1 MAGVLRLSS
10 TGTSYNGEDFRVE
23 IWDKNWIGAGSGFK
37 MGGSGPVISYD
48 TDGDEKFSKILSSKF
63 EFPFLVEDAQDAIF
77 INQLRTT
84 YNERDVY
91 VYVFNSSSL
100 NPIWA
105 GYIVLDL
112 GDEQDVSFPYEVKLK
127 AIDGLALLKDIDF
140 VRDVSNNSPYNEIQ
154 TYIPFSFQK
163 VNFFIKEILL
173 KAGLQTTDDAP
184 IYSDYRIKTSVNWF
198 NEMHPTPTIS
208 TDPLDL
214 TSINSKNWYKEVE
227 DDTSVVLKY
236 KAKSCYDVLEDICKA
251 WGMRCVYWHGSVHFI
266 QISEY
271 ANSETGTVANPVNIT
286 TRSYDKDGVFI
297 SASENLGTLNVL
309 YDLEFE
315 DAVDLGL
322 QKLSGTNYGFYPPIK
337 EVTTNHLSVSNQNNF
352 QSFPLLANNGQS
364 PGTATHF
371 YETTSLGIFTDAN
384 DFDGFFSQ
392 IMIKFNNQTG
402 QDQAMQM
409 NWTIR
414 ARQVGNPT
422 WQKMLDVNASGNL
435 IWDTFVQPTGSP
447 YPTPT
452 LVFQSQIILSAGI
465 STINILNNEIGVGN
479 MPTDTAFTGDW
490 EFEYY
495 THTYGFPAVGIIPP
509 GYVGHGGIQYD
520 LAGVIIYLGPNNAF
534 FTSYYGGAISYSNIT
549 GTTSLNSSMFSPVFN
564 GVVGTQSQ
572 SISFTS
578 VSNTYTIDL
587 KDLPFGDNKI
597 ATPGALI
604 VFDGSIYHLTD
615 FTGTWGVGVTTG
627 NDTFT
632 LLLCKEIMSNQTDE
646 SYMLSATSV
655 LSATNKEI
663 SSGGSTAIKVVNPIG
678 RLKDKDGTPYVF
690 LRGSFNLL
698 TDECSGEW
706 FEFDYTAAIGTSTT
720 TDNGGSNSGAVIGG
734 SVPTGTSGAKL
745 GQPTIPN
752 QVKNIF
758 AKTTSYIPQSSSPI
772 TSIDVTEILTSTFK
786 IGDVLELFDVKKN
799 KRYSLILTSDYNVS
813 DKTISFQSLTFDVD
827 INKGSLII
835 LNDLDLGEQYQ
846 RKTKGTIGSLPVT
859 ATTLGPLIYKSGDYV
874 GDFDELVGVD
884 LDYIKLVPRDFIVNG
899 DGAANK
905 AWCFDDTGTTGIQI
919 KDANSELWA
928 FAQIPNGKKATDVEI
943 WGNNT
948 KVVEVYELNINASG
962 IGTTVGTGVVGTIF
976 SITDVNPDATNYLGV
991 KIITTG
997 TSNRIYGGKITID
1010 NI

>member
-1 MAGVLRLSS
+1 M
-10 TGTSYNGEDFRVE
+10 
-23 IWDKNWIGAGSGFK
+23 
-37 MGGSGPVISYD
+37 
-48 TDGDEKFSKILSSKF
+48 
-63 EFPFLVEDAQDAIF
+63 
-77 INQLRTT
+77 
-84 YNERDVY
+84 
-91 VYVFNSSSL
+91 
-100 NPIWA
+100 
-105 GYIVLDL
+105 
-112 GDEQDVSFPYEVKLK
+112 
-127 AIDGLALLKDIDF
+127 
-140 VRDVSNNSPYNEIQ
+140 
-154 TYIPFSFQK
+154 
-163 VNFFIKEILL
+163 
-173 KAGLQTTDDAP
+173 
-184 IYSDYRIKTSVNWF
+184 
-198 NEMHPTPTIS
+198 
-208 TDPLDL
+208 
-214 TSINSKNWYKEVE
+214 
-227 DDTSVVLKY
+227 
-236 KAKSCYDVLEDICKA
+236 
-251 WGMRCVYWHGSVHFI
+251 
-266 QISEY
+266 
-271 ANSETGTVANPVNIT
+271 
-286 TRSYDKDGVFI
+286 
-297 SASENLGTLNVL
+297 
-309 YDLEFE
+309 
-315 DAVDLGL
+315 
-322 QKLSGTNYGFYPPIK
+322 SGTNYGFYPPIK
-337 EVTTNHLSVSNQNNF
+337 EVTTNHLSLSNQNNF
-352 QSFPLLANNGQS
+352 QSFPLLANGGHS
-364 PGTATHF
+364 SSTTHY
-371 YETTSLGIFTDAN
+371 YETTSLGVFTDAN

-392 IMIKFNNQTG
+392 IMLKFINSGSG
-402 QDQAMQM
+402 QHLMQM

-422 WQKMLDVNASGNL
+422 WQKMLDVNAGGNL
-435 IWDTFVQPTGSP
+435 IWDTFVQPTSTSI
-447 YPTPT
+447 TPT
-452 LVFQSQIILSAGI
+452 LVFQSQITLNQGI
-465 STINILNNEIGVGN
+465 QTTNILNNEIGGGN
-479 MPTDTAFTGDW
+479 IPTDASFTGDW

-495 THTYGFPAVGIIPP
+495 THTFTDVSSTSLIPNL
-509 GYVGHGGIQYD
+509 YNGHGGISGVFSAPY
-520 LAGVIIYLGPNNAF
+520 LAAPTTSFNGVFGI
-534 FTSYYGGAISYSNIT
+534 TYSNIT
-549 GTTSLNSSMFSPVFN
+549 GTTSANSSIFSPIFN

-578 VSNTYTIDL
+578 VSNTYSIDL

-597 ATPGALI
+597 ATPGAMF

-655 LSATNKEI
+655 LSETNKEI

-706 FEFDYTAAIGTSTT
+706 FEFDYTSAIGTSTT

-772 TSIDVTEILTSTFK
+772 TSIDVTEMLTSTFK
-786 IGDVLELFDVKKN
+786 IGDVLELFDVKKQ
-799 KRYSLILTSDYNVS
+799 KRYSLTLTSDYNVG
-813 DKTISFQSLTFDVD
+813 DTTISFASLSFDVD

-859 ATTLGPLIYKSGDYV
+859 ATTLGPLIYKSGNYA

-928 FAQIPNGKKATDVEI
+928 FAQIPDGKKATDVEI

-962 IGTTVGTGVVGTIF
+962 IGTTVGTGVVGTGF
-976 SITDVNPDATNYLGV
+976 SITDVNSDATNYLGV